1 MNKKYLC
8 SLSASLNFSVIIYIL
23 IAYSKPHSTEADKFA
38 GSYHG
43 VFAYIGKYT
52 GTVKDTITID
62 VKANG
67 EAAIVVPIIVVYSG
81 GFGSCLRQSEISIN
95 VNDGKIELAS
105 AYAVDAYSDTFREE
119 ISGSGRSLS

>member
-1 MNKKYLC
+1 
-8 SLSASLNFSVIIYIL
+8 
-23 IAYSKPHSTEADKFA
+23 
-38 GSYHG
+38 
-43 VFAYIGKYT
+43 
-52 GTVKDTITID
+52 

-105 AYAVDAYSDTFREE
+105 AYAVDTCSDTFSVE